1 MAELA
6 AGTPVGDRVRV
17 DRLLGAGAYAEVY
30 RVRHEVLGW
39 QAMKLFRR
47 VASAEATADLLGEA
61 RLLSRLG
68 HPNVVRLFDA
78 GVLPVAGGVRG
89 WFTMEYVPGGSL
101 ARLLRCHPAGLPAHL
116 AVRAMEQIAA
126 GLAVAHGQRPP
137 VLHRDL
143 TPDNVL
149 VGYDRAGLRV
159 RIGDFGLA
167 RCVDPVGQV
176 ASAQGTVA
184 YLAPEVLRGDGYTV
198 AGDVFSWG
206 VLAYLLL
213 THHLPYAGTR
223 SLRRFER
230 APLPPSAYHDEVG
243 PGLDLLVLA
252 ALDPAPRGRPAD
264 GEALHAALTDERHR
278 PDRPVAYA
286 PTRAARSATTRER
299 YAYRLWQ
306 RGVTL

>member
-47 VASAEATADLLGEA
+47 VASAD
-61 RLLSRLG
+61 
-68 HPNVVRLFDA
+68 
-78 GVLPVAGGVRG
+78 
-89 WFTMEYVPGGSL
+89 
-101 ARLLRCHPAGLPAHL
+101 
-116 AVRAMEQIAA
+116 
-126 GLAVAHGQRPP
+126 
-137 VLHRDL
+137 
-143 TPDNVL
+143 
-149 VGYDRAGLRV
+149 GYDRAGLRV

-176 ASAQGTVA
+176 TSAQGTVA

-213 THHLPYAGTR
+213 THHLPYAGPR

-230 APLPPSAYHDEVG
+230 APLPPGAYHDEVG
-243 PGLDLLVLA
+243 PGLDRLVLA

-264 GEALHAALTDERHR
+264 GAALHAAFTDERHR